1 MSGNKRD
8 KKKND
13 KDDIRS
19 LDELKTKKQPMQK
32 LEEFH

>member
-19 LDELKTKKQPMQK
+19 LDELKTEKQPMQK
-32 LEEFH
+32 LKEFR

>member
-19 LDELKTKKQPMQK
+19 LNELKTESNPCKN
-32 LEEFH
+32 